1 MQTPNVLQN
10 SPVPHHVRFADPI
23 VQPRQHSMPETQ
35 MAVIPIPDLHTA
47 RMERTVRNIPVAPA
61 RPLARPPVPQEFSK
75 PAKIYKRTCDTI
87 SLLSGV
93 AALPTLALGFIHP
106 VWLSVPAGLVV
117 TSIVTFLLRGKPT
130 PEMEQ
135 EYAARRAAAQNND
148 CSGV

>member
-1 MQTPNVLQN
+1 MRIPPTTQ
-10 SPVPHHVRFADPI
+10 SPMTDRHVRFTDPGI
-23 VQPRQHSMPETQ
+23 TRQHSMTETQ
-35 MAVIPIPDLHTA
+35 MAVISIPDLHTA
-47 RMERTVRNIPVAPA
+47 RMERTIRNTPVAPA
-61 RPLARPPVPQEFSK
+61 RPPAPQEFSK

-106 VWLSVPAGLVV
+106 VWLAVPAGLVV

>member
-1 MQTPNVLQN
+1 MRIPPTTQ
-10 SPVPHHVRFADPI
+10 SPMTDRHVRFTDPGI
-23 VQPRQHSMPETQ
+23 TRQHSMTETQ
-35 MAVIPIPDLHTA
+35 MATISLPNLHTA
-47 RMERTVRNIPVAPA
+47 RMERTIRNAPIG
-61 RPLARPPVPQEFSK
+61 PPSVVQEFSK

-106 VWLSVPAGLVV
+106 VWLAVPAGLVV